1 VSAESSLSLKR
12 IAEAARVVDPVFL
25 DSPQFVCEPLSDE
38 LGLRL
43 LCKVDC
49 LNPIRSFKGRG
60 ADFFAHTLGSHEGP
74 LVAASAGNFGQGL
87 AYACRRRGWPLILF
101 AATTANPLKVARMRA
116 LGADVRMVGVD
127 FDAAKLAARAFAKST
142 GMRFV
147 EDGREPAIAEGA
159 GTIGRELCAWPEPI
173 DTVFVPIGNG
183 ALVNGVG
190 RWFKANSPKTRVVGV
205 VAAAAPSMRLS
216 WLAGRRITT
225 AGAESIADGIAVR
238 EPVDEALAEMAR
250 AVDDVVEVTEAELVD
265 AVRQTFAALGLAVE
279 PSGAASLAAAVK
291 FRENLR
297 GQLVAALFCGGNVT
311 HAQFAAWQGG

>member
-1 VSAESSLSLKR
+1 MSAESSLSLKR
-12 IAEAARVVDPVFL
+12 ISEAARVVDPVFL
-25 DSPQFVCEPLSDE
+25 NSPQFVCEPLSDALD
-38 LGLRL
+38 LGL

-60 ADFFAHTLGSHEGP
+60 ADYFAHTLGSHDGP

-87 AYACRRRGWPLILF
+87 AYACRRRDWPLILF

-116 LGADVRMVGVD
+116 LGADVRLVGAD
-127 FDAAKLAARAFAKST
+127 FDAAKLAARAFADSAR
-142 GMRFV
+142 MRFV

-216 WLAGRRITT
+216 WLAGKRVTT
-225 AGAESIADGIAVR
+225 ERADSIADGIAVR
-238 EPVDEALAEMAR
+238 EPVEEALVEMAR
-250 AVDDVVEVTEAELVD
+250 AVDDIVEVSEDELAD
-265 AVRQTFAALGLAVE
+265 GVRRTFAALGLAVE

-291 FRENLR
+291 LQEKLR
-297 GQLVAALFCGGNVT
+297 GQLVAALFCGGNIT
-311 HAQFAAWQGG
+311 HAQFSRCQGA